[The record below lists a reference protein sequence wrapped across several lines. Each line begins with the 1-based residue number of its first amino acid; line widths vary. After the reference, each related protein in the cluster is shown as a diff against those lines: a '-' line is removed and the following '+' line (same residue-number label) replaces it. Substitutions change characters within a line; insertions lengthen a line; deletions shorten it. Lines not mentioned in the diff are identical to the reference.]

1 MSAQKPARERELKLL
16 IDRMLVECC
25 PYHDD
30 PNRRMPLA
38 WAVVVLTNL
47 LSYSASSQ
55 YEVRR
60 HIENMIE
67 QRDERNQGR

>member
-1 MSAQKPARERELKLL
+1 MSAPRPTREQELKLL
-16 IDRMLVECC
+16 IERMLVLAN

-55 YEVRR
+55 YEDRQR
-60 HIENMIE
+60 IEDMIE
-67 QRDERNQGR
+67 QGPDR

>member
-1 MSAQKPARERELKLL
+1 MSAPRPTREQELKLL
-16 IDRMLVECC
+16 IERMLVLAN

-55 YEVRR
+55 YEVRQ
-60 HIENMIE
+60 HIEDMIE
-67 QRDERNQGR
+67 QSSNKG

>member
-1 MSAQKPARERELKLL
+1 MSRSNPREQELKLL
-16 IDRMLVECC
+16 IEKMLVKCC

-47 LSYSASSQ
+47 LSYSASDQ
-55 YEVRR
+55 YLVRR
-60 HIENMIE
+60 HIEDMIE
-67 QRDERNQGR
+67 QAERGRR